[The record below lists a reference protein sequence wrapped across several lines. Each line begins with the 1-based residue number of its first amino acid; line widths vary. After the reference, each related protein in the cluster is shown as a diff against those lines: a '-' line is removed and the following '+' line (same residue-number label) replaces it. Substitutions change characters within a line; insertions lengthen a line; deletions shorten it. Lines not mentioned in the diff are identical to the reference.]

1 MISPPEYISK
11 QYWLVRDSR
20 RVLFDYCNTVRPE
33 DFVNQN
39 TSFGRGGSMRN
50 LLVHIA
56 HTYQH
61 WIGNTALKRNLMFAG
76 YEEFPTVQQ
85 VRDLYEEVDELM
97 RDFISSELVATDL
110 NNAIAYKLEGVE
122 RHVTS
127 LELFSHVITHEYHH
141 KGQVLSI
148 SRHLGYTPVDTDII
162 R

>member
-1 MISPPEYISK
+1 
-11 QYWLVRDSR
+11 
-20 RVLFDYCNTVRPE
+20 
-33 DFVNQN
+33 
-39 TSFGRGGSMRN
+39 
-50 LLVHIA
+50 
-56 HTYQH
+56 
-61 WIGNTALKRNLMFAG
+61 
-76 YEEFPTVQQ
+76 
-85 VRDLYEEVDELM
+85 M
-97 RDFISSELVATDL
+97 RDFTSSELVATDL